1 MTAIR
6 VGIYVCIL
14 YNELIRDGKV
24 GWFGRD
30 FTPIICMYVCVC
42 IYVYP
47 TTASYLEE
55 LVHVYRSAAV
65 EVHEVQCML
74 DLRQLTIGMQ
84 RLIQNRTAVPELFP
98 RDHLQHQDV
107 HVDIKVIN
115 ESVSGSSQ
123 HEMVRLPRLHSR
135 RRSGKYF
142 PASSSVRR
150 ALPSTFLCSRPH
162 L

>member
-1 MTAIR
+1 MIAIR
-6 VGIYVCIL
+6 IGTYAYFIL
-14 YNELIRDGKV
+14 VRLELERLDGL
-24 GWFGRD
+24 D
-30 FTPIICMYVCVC
+30 AIIVCMYIC
-42 IYVYP
+42 IP
-47 TTASYLEE
+47 NPASYLEE

-115 ESVSGSSQ
+115 
-123 HEMVRLPRLHSR
+123 M
-135 RRSGKYF
+135 
-142 PASSSVRR
+142 AI
-150 ALPSTFLCSRPH
+150 
-162 L
+162 